1 MFICFKRTFFNDYLM
16 ILGETMS
23 ELKELVE
30 KFIELDDDLSEKIEK
45 ELETSEE
52 LSDEFEEENKDQIE
66 ELGEI
71 YHEIEHAVFNE
82 EFIIVSNAK
91 SEDKEVVALIIS
103 DEEDE
108 AEEFVIPVYTDEVE
122 ANEAIE
128 IFKEQF
134 EDNEFEC
141 DTKLGSEI
149 ISDYSEDDEFI
160 GLAIN
165 APQWDFVI
173 GGEDVHDCC
182 E

>member
-1 MFICFKRTFFNDYLM
+1 
-16 ILGETMS
+16 MS

-30 KFIELDDDLSEKIEK
+30 KFIELDDDLNEKIEK

-52 LSDEFEEENKDQIE
+52 LPESFEEENKDQIE
-66 ELGEI
+66 ELSEI
-71 YHEIEHAVFNE
+71 YHEIEHQVFNE

-91 SEDKEVVALIIS
+91 SEETEIVALIIS

-108 AEEFVIPVYTDEVE
+108 TEEFVIPVYTDEEE
-122 ANEAIE
+122 ANEAIAV
-128 IFKEQF
+128 FKEQF
-134 EDNEFEC
+134 GENEFEC
-141 DTKLGSEI
+141 DKKIGNEI
-149 ISDYSEDDEFI
+149 LADYAEDEGFI

-173 GGEDVHDCC
+173 GSEDVHDCC

>member
-1 MFICFKRTFFNDYLM
+1 
-16 ILGETMS
+16 MS
-23 ELKELVE
+23 ELKQLVE
-30 KFIELDDDLSEKIEK
+30 KFIELDDDLNAKIEK
-45 ELETSEE
+45 ELETSDE
-52 LSDEFEEENKDQIE
+52 LSESFEEDNKNQIE

-71 YHEIEHAVFNE
+71 YHEIEHKVFNE

-91 SEDKEVVALIIS
+91 SDEKEIVALIIS
-103 DEEDE
+103 EEDE
-108 AEEFVIPVYTDEVE
+108 DAEEFVIPVYTDEKE
-122 ANEAIE
+122 AEEAIE

-134 EDNEFEC
+134 AENEFEC
-141 DTKLGSEI
+141 DRKIGSEI
-149 ISDYSEDDEFI
+149 VADYADDEEFI